1 MTKYISTAIGAAII
15 GAMGFAIWPVL
26 WQTFGVMG
34 GYLAALC
41 VVPVMFYLNHH
52 VGLMYNPDGAAWV
65 DMAWGIAIAGVT
77 WCLVKRDMPADLAKA
92 LPTMVCAIIGG
103 ALGGISAEI
112 IKKRHPQI
120 RKHVEKVEFPDT
132 TPEAGS

>member
-34 GYLAALC
+34 GYLAAMC

-77 WCLVKRDMPADLAKA
+77 WGLVKRDMDVDFMKA
-92 LPTMVCAIIGG
+92 VPTLFCAVVGG
-103 ALGGISAEI
+103 SLGGIVSEMV
-112 IKKRHPQI
+112 KKNHPQL
-120 RKHVEKVEFPDT
+120 RKHIEKVEFPDT
-132 TPEAGS
+132 TPNGEE